1 MKARTSENSTIVLW
15 GYHPVREVLLAGRR
29 TIYTLFVA
37 EEKESRRG
45 CELAE
50 LAGQRSI
57 ALQRVTA
64 AVLTRMI
71 GHSRHQGFAAAV
83 GPYPFVALEN
93 ILETPGNGAAPALL
107 LVLDQVV
114 DPQNLGAMAR
124 TAHCAGVQAMVIP
137 RERSAPPS
145 PAASKASAGA
155 LEHLPVVGDRNLAS
169 ALKTLKALGVWVAG
183 ADRSGPDCLYDLDLT
198 LPLAVVIGGEEKGIR
213 PLVKKQ
219 CDFLVSIPQSGLIG
233 SLNASAAAA
242 VILYE
247 VLRQRRAAGP
257 GCKS

>member
-1 MKARTSENSTIVLW
+1 MKERLSAAPPIVLW
-15 GYHPVREVLLAGRR
+15 GYHPVREAIHAGRR
-29 TIYTLFVA
+29 TIHTLFVA
-37 EEKESRRG
+37 EDKGARRG
-45 CELAE
+45 RDLAAMAE
-50 LAGQRSI
+50 GRSI
-57 ALQRVTA
+57 PVRPMTA
-64 AVLTRMI
+64 AALTRMV
-71 GHSRHQGFAAAV
+71 GHDRHQGVAAAV

-93 ILETPGNGAAPALL
+93 VLPAEDAGNPPALL

-124 TAHCAGVQAMVIP
+124 TAHCAGAQGIVIP

-155 LEHLPVVGDRNLAS
+155 LEHLPVVCESNLTTVLKI
-169 ALKTLKALGVWVAG
+169 LKTQGVWVAG
-183 ADRSGPDCLYDLDLT
+183 ADRGGSHCLYDLDLT

-219 CDFLVSIPQSGLIG
+219 CDFLVSIPQSGAVG

-247 VLRQRRAAGP
+247 VFRQRRAAGLFP
-257 GCKS
+257 AV